1 MSEVNHN
8 AISFNSESMPHQSDR
23 TSERSEVT
31 ETSETVAAPQHSP
44 LQADEQ
50 RATTSTSGSE
60 PSAQKMNWRREAHK
74 LREHNRKLY
83 KNIFR
88 LEQELAELDNK
99 FNKYVEKSQ
108 NSDLLLA
115 QQAEEI
121 QQYQENIA
129 LLTQQIAGSQQQIE
143 NRDSAIEQ
151 LSERYELS
159 QKQVAQFEREC
170 TLLQEQY
177 NHQAF
182 ELAAKEREN
191 QELQVQL
198 SQQQR
203 HALQQEAELKRYR
216 DAEASRKKASSRQ
229 HNYPH
234 NKYIQPW
241 STSAIAEPKIAMPKS
256 KSAKAQPTA
265 ATISTAKIAAK
276 STISQKRRE
285 KTTASNASSSARG
298 KKPQSLAAVDL
309 PTFPKPN

>member
-8 AISFNSESMPHQSDR
+8 AASFNSESIPHQSDR
-23 TSERSEVT
+23 TEQSEVT
-31 ETSETVAAPQHSP
+31 EISKPVAKSQDLPAQPAS
-44 LQADEQ
+44 QAGE
-50 RATTSTSGSE
+50 ASTSGSE
-60 PSAQKMNWRREAHK
+60 PLAQKMNWQKVAHK

-108 NSDLLLA
+108 SSDLLLA

-121 QQYQENIA
+121 EQYQENIA
-129 LLTQQIAGSQQQIE
+129 LLTQQLTSSQQQIE

-216 DAEASRKKASSRQ
+216 DAEASRKKAISRQ

-234 NKYIQPW
+234 NKFVQPW
-241 STSAIAEPKIAMPKS
+241 STSAIAEPKIALPKS
-256 KSAKAQPTA
+256 KSAKTQKTV
-265 ATISTAKIAAK
+265 ATVATAKIAAK
-276 STISQKRRE
+276 SAIAQKRLE
-285 KTTASNASSSARG
+285 KTNTSQASSSARG
-298 KKPQSLAAVDL
+298 KKPQTLAAVEL
-309 PTFPKPN
+309 PTFPKHN